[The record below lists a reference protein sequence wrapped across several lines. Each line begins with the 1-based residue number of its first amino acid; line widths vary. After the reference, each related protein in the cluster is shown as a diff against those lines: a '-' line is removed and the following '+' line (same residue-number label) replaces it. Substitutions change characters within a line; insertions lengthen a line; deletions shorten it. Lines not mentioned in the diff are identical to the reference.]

1 MINNEKELE
10 FSFPEKYAGINLE
23 FDEIDNEIE
32 IVGKKS
38 IFQILKFSGKE
49 NKETAI
55 RVNAWMDK
63 KSDGLVMNNLN
74 MNYYGKDRI

>member
-1 MINNEKELE
+1 MINNRKELE
-10 FSFPEKYAGINLE
+10 FLFPEKYAGINLE
-23 FDEIDNEIE
+23 LDEVDNEIE

-38 IFQILKFSGKE
+38 IFQILKFGGRE